1 MKSETWYAYLAGL
14 FDGEGSLHISFHLTR
29 VYGKEYLDVKPV
41 VQLAFAYSEENE
53 KLLKELHE
61 VFGGSLKVYDKKD
74 KGKIRKVV
82 WWGLSELEN
91 VEGFLKSILSYLR
104 IKRNSAELMLK
115 AIEIMKL
122 HHHSSAP
129 RPSEFLLELA
139 KISDELSRL
148 GKYRGNR
155 KWTYEK
161 VKKFLEEH
169 QDIYVNPKRKCVTKE
184 IVAQILELRK
194 QGLSYGKIAK
204 KLGISKST
212 VARVIQ
218 VAEGRYDGKAIN
230 IKAYLH
236 ELQPQNKTKTVL
248 DYLYVYP

>member
-1 MKSETWYAYLAGL
+1 MKGETWYAYLAGL
-14 FDGEGSLHISFHLTR
+14 FDGEGSLHISFHLGR
-29 VYGKEYLDVKPV
+29 AYGKEYLDVKPV
-41 VQLAFAYSEENE
+41 VQLSFAYSEEKE
-53 KLLKELHE
+53 KLLKELYNE
-61 VFGGSLKVYDKKD
+61 FGGSFGVGDRND
-74 KGKIRKVV
+74 KGKLRKVV
-82 WWGLSELEN
+82 WWRLSELES
-91 VEGFLKSILSYLR
+91 VEKFLKSTLPYLR
-104 IKRNSAELMLK
+104 IKKKSAELMLK

-129 RPSEFLLELA
+129 RSLEFFLELA
-139 KISDELSRL
+139 KISDELSSL
-148 GKYRGNR
+148 GRYRGNR
-155 KWTYEK
+155 KWTYKK

-169 QDIYVNPKRKCVTKE
+169 QDIYVNPKRKCVTRE

-236 ELQPQNKTKTVL
+236 ELQPQDGTETIL
-248 DYLYVYP
+248 DLEVYP